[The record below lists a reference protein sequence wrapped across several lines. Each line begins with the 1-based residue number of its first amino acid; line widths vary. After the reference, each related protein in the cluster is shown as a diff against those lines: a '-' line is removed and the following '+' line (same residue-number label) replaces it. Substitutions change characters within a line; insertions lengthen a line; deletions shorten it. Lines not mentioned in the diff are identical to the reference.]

1 MLTSKRVEKEKGQ
14 IVQEKT
20 KTFMK
25 VGDTKNLIR
34 IMARPLEY
42 LFGLKTLSV
51 IMRMKKLNPIEPFN
65 PLLHPTMISDNH
77 DNETR
82 PQCTTTKAVFKE
94 EEQIASIGAF
104 NTPLVG
110 ILLAATDHLL
120 LVGVYIGREIDEKM
134 MKVLNITK
142 RLTKAPQ
149 EYQKFI
155 TDIRSSQEKFTLK
168 MPSIRVT
175 VVNQVVFLSLSNQ
188 AKSEE
193 ERKMLLEM
201 YFEEVDDSDD
211 NPQ

>member
-1 MLTSKRVEKEKGQ
+1 MNSALEFEKWSNHK
-14 IVQEKT
+14 IKH
-20 KTFMK
+20 
-25 VGDTKNLIR
+25 R
-34 IMARPLEY
+34 
-42 LFGLKTLSV
+42 GLK
-51 IMRMKKLNPIEPFN
+51 
-65 PLLHPTMISDNH
+65 
-77 DNETR
+77 
-82 PQCTTTKAVFKE
+82 
-94 EEQIASIGAF
+94 
-104 NTPLVG
+104 LVLILVLYG
-110 ILLAATDHLL
+110 ILLAATYHLL

-193 ERKMLLEM
+193 ERKMLLEK
-201 YFEEVDDSDD
+201 YFEEVDDSVD